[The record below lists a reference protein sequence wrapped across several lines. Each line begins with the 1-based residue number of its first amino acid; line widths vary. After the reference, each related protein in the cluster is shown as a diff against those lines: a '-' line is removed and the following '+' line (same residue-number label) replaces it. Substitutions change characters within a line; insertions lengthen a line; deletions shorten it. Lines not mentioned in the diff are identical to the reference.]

1 MAENEQTSGGAT
13 IVTQPA
19 YRAEGLDA
27 AGSQDYFGNIFP
39 IMIFKA
45 TNMNRAFL
53 LAVFTFTTLSLA
65 GCQLDDSN
73 DSSTGTPP
81 ETRIA
86 GKLVKTD
93 QEGLTAWFR
102 EALAANTDGSANT
115 DLMLAGEA
123 VAAADS
129 SGAERQ
135 VSTTNLQ
142 EAGVDEADLLKTASD
157 GSVLY
162 ALYSRSSPYLPGPIP
177 VDSGKGLPDSGR
189 TDAGIRVMAV
199 NNDGSLDE
207 LTTIPS
213 AENGLQ
219 QKGLY
224 LVESRQR
231 LLAIDESG
239 GYVYTNWFRPW
250 YFTRQQ
256 TGLRF
261 IDIADPA
268 STNVVRNMTFDGAL
282 VASRRV
288 GDVIYLVLR
297 HYPDFPVVADSTDE
311 RSQLST
317 ISAATLLPHYRIDGV
332 DQGLLVAPD
341 ACYLNIDAATKTA
354 DIVSIVAV
362 DLSSDQGNIQ
372 SRCYVGAS
380 EAVYAS
386 TKALYLAST
395 RYAYQF
401 AGDSVVYDPAVT
413 TDIHKFTFNG
423 MDIAYRGSAEVK
435 GHLGW
440 KQDQKSFRF
449 SESAD
454 GYLRVLTYNEPRQ
467 RFIRPVDDGI
477 VIDETTAGND
487 QQTSTTAPDS
497 SPVQLTILK
506 ESATR
511 DALDVVSTLPN
522 AQRPEHLG
530 RPGEQL
536 YGTRYIGDRAYLIT
550 FRVTDPLY
558 VVDLSNPSDP
568 YIAGE
573 LKISGYSDYLHP
585 ITENLLLG
593 IGKEAVPAAATFPG
607 DIAGAWYQGI
617 KLSLIDVSD
626 PTTPREVETV
636 EIGKRG
642 SQSIALQE
650 HHAITTLKVGDTLRV
665 TLPIERHDTPSQY
678 GDPTAPNYYWDYSHT
693 ALYRFDI
700 DIPSQQI
707 DTTLPPLVVADRSTT
722 DIARSTWHDRSAL
735 IGEHVH
741 YLHDGRFWSQQWHRG
756 GITGPQ

>member
-1 MAENEQTSGGAT
+1 MVRT
-13 IVTQPA
+13 I
-19 YRAEGLDA
+19 L
-27 AGSQDYFGNIFP
+27 
-39 IMIFKA
+39 
-45 TNMNRAFL
+45 
-53 LAVFTFTTLSLA
+53 LSLVTLTA
-65 GCQLDDSN
+65 VGVTGCQLNNGTDG
-73 DSSTGTPP
+73 SSIVQPDP
-81 ETRIA
+81 RAA

-93 QEGLTAWFR
+93 RAGLTAWFR
-102 EALAANTDGSANT
+102 EALASNNGNSGYKEVA
-115 DLMLAGEA
+115 LAEGA
-123 VAAADS
+123 TVAADS

-157 GSVLY
+157 GRVIY
-162 ALYSRSSPYLPGPIP
+162 AIYSRTTPYLGEPIP
-177 VDSGKGLPDSGR
+177 LEDGKAPPSASNNN
-189 TDAGIRVMAV
+189 AGIRIMAV
-199 NNDGSLDE
+199 NDNGSLDE
-207 LTTIPS
+207 LTTIPF
-213 AENGLQ
+213 AQDGLQ

-224 LVESRQR
+224 LAESQQR
-231 LLAIDESG
+231 LIAIDESG
-239 GYVYTNWFRPW
+239 GYVYANWFYPGF
-250 YFTRQQ
+250 FTRQQ
-256 TGLRF
+256 TRLRS
-261 IDIADPA
+261 IDVSDPA
-268 STNVVRNMTFDGAL
+268 HASVVRQLSFDGAL
-282 VASRRV
+282 VTSRRV

-297 HYPDFPVVADSTDE
+297 HYPDFALPADTASREDK
-311 RSQLST
+311 L
-317 ISAATLLPHYRIDGV
+317 AAVTAETLLPHYRIDGV
-332 DQGLLVAPD
+332 DQGALVAPD
-341 ACYLNIDAATKTA
+341 ACYLNKDSASKSA
-354 DIVSIVAV
+354 DIISIVAV
-362 DLSSDQGNIQ
+362 DLTSDRGNIQ

-401 AGDSVVYDPAVT
+401 AGDSVVYDSNVT
-413 TDIHKFTFNG
+413 TDIHKFAFNG
-423 MDIAYRGSAEVK
+423 MDVAYRGSAEIK

-454 GYLRVLTYNEPRQ
+454 GYLRVITYNEPRQ
-467 RFIRPVDDGI
+467 RFIRPVDDAI
-477 VIDETTAGND
+477 AIEETTAGTE

-497 SPVQLTILK
+497 SPVLLTILQ

-536 YGTRYIGDRAYLIT
+536 YGTRYIGNRAYLIT

-558 VVDLSNPSDP
+558 VVDLSDPSDP

-607 DIAGAWYQGI
+607 DIGGAWYQGI

-626 PTTPREVETV
+626 PTTPREVDTV

-665 TLPIERHDTPSQY
+665 ALPIERHDTSSQF
-678 GDPTAPNYYWDYSHT
+678 GDPTAANYYWDYTHT

-700 DIPSQQI
+700 DIASQQI
-707 DTTLPPLVVADRSTT
+707 DTTLPPLVVADRSTSEYS
-722 DIARSTWHDRSAL
+722 RSTWHDRSTL

-741 YLHDGRFWSQQWHRG
+741 YLHDGQFWSQQWRSG
-756 GITGPQ
+756 AVTGPQ

>member
-1 MAENEQTSGGAT
+1 
-13 IVTQPA
+13 
-19 YRAEGLDA
+19 
-27 AGSQDYFGNIFP
+27 
-39 IMIFKA
+39 
-45 TNMNRAFL
+45 MNRAFL
-53 LAVFTFTTLSLA
+53 LAVCTFTTLSLA
-65 GCQLDDSN
+65 GCQLDNSD

-102 EALAANTDGSANT
+102 EALATNTDGSANT
-115 DLMLAGEA
+115 DLVLAGEA
-123 VAAADS
+123 VSAADS

-157 GSVLY
+157 GSVIY
-162 ALYSRSSPYLPGPIP
+162 ALYSRSNPYLPGPIP

-199 NNDGSLDE
+199 NSDGSLDE
-207 LTTIPS
+207 LTTIPN
-213 AENGLQ
+213 AEDGLQ

-224 LVESRQR
+224 LAESRQR

-239 GYVYTNWFRPW
+239 GFVYANWFRPW

-261 IDIADPA
+261 IDITNPA
-268 STNVVRNMTFDGAL
+268 SANVVRNMTFDGAL

-297 HYPDFPVVADSTDE
+297 HYPDFPITADSPDKH
-311 RSQLST
+311 SQLST
-317 ISAATLLPHYRIDGV
+317 VTAETLLPHYHIDGV

-341 ACYLNIDAATKTA
+341 ACYLNRDAATKTA
-354 DIVSIVAV
+354 DIISIVAV
-362 DLSSDQGNIQ
+362 DLSSEQGDIL
-372 SRCYVGAS
+372 SRCYVGAN

-395 RYAYQF
+395 RHAYQF
-401 AGDSVVYDPAVT
+401 TADSVVYDPGVT
-413 TDIHKFTFNG
+413 TDIHKFAFAG
-423 MDIAYRGSAEVK
+423 MDIEYRGSAEIK

-449 SESAD
+449 SESED
-454 GYLRVLTYNEPRQ
+454 GYLRVISYNEPRQ
-467 RFIRPVDDGI
+467 FFVRPIDDAI
-477 VIDETTAGND
+477 AVDETTTGSE
-487 QQTSTTAPDS
+487 QQAPAPDS
-497 SPVQLTILK
+497 SPIRLTILQ
-506 ESATR
+506 ESTTR

-522 AQRPEHLG
+522 ARRPEHLG

-536 YGTRYIGDRAYLIT
+536 YGSRYIGDRAYLVT

-558 VVDLSNPSDP
+558 VLDLSDPTDP

-585 ITENLLLG
+585 VSENLLLG
-593 IGKEAVPAAATFPG
+593 IGKEAVPAAASLPG
-607 DIAGAWYQGI
+607 DIGGAWYQGI

-626 PTTPREVETV
+626 PTNPQEVDRL

-650 HHAITTLKVGDTLRV
+650 HHAVTTLKVGDTLRV
-665 TLPIERHDTPSQY
+665 ALPIERHDNLSQY
-678 GDPTAPNYYWDYSHT
+678 GDPTAANYYWDYTHT

-741 YLHDGRFWSQQWHRG
+741 YLHDGRFWSQQWHSG
-756 GITGPQ
+756 VVTGPQ